1 MEACASPIGGWPCLP
16 AGAPPHCAA
25 IRIRNV
31 AVGTTKKS
39 TEARSATWFWRKVR
53 QVCEGGFGRHPRPW
67 SSTNASSPQDTRW
80 SAVETHRRVA
90 ERRGPKGRGVVAP
103 RRRDPARR
111 GHFPAAGERLSA
123 RGAGRVI
130 RAGRETAAEGPGLS
144 RPLCG
149 RRRLAL
155 LARGGRTPRHGGAA
169 ETIR

>member
-1 MEACASPIGGWPCLP
+1 MPLQMEACASPIGGWPCLP

-130 RAGRETAAEGPGLS
+130 GRDVKTRLKGRGFPVRYAGDPGL
-144 RPLCG
+144 PLL
-149 RRRLAL
+149 RREGGPL
-155 LARGGRTPRHGGAA
+155 LMAG
-169 ETIR
+169 

>member
-1 MEACASPIGGWPCLP
+1 MYRRWKSARDPRLRVRARGSTTPRPIFMDPAPPRNAAALP
-16 AGAPPHCAA
+16 PPSGAPPHCAA

-130 RAGRETAAEGPGLS
+130 RAGRETAAEG
-144 RPLCG
+144 
-149 RRRLAL
+149 
-155 LARGGRTPRHGGAA
+155 
-169 ETIR
+169 